1 MKVKFLNKTRK
12 FQIYKYVLVKIIMV
26 VIETSIFKN
35 NDKTLFL
42 DKLQVWV
49 KLSVYLFNK

>member
-12 FQIYKYVLVKIIMV
+12 FQICKKCACQNNYGCHRNI
-26 VIETSIFKN
+26 IFKN

-42 DKLQVWV
+42 DKLPV
-49 KLSVYLFNK
+49 